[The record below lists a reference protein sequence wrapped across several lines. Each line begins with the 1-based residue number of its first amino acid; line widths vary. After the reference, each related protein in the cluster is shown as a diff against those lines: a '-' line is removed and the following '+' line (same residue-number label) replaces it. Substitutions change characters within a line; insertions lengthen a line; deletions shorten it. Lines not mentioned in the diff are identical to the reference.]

1 METKPPAHRSEVS
14 QDRDLMVRRE
24 RTIPRPFHTR
34 WSDHRAWISSCVLHT
49 CLFVSVALL
58 WRPIAKGTNG
68 EKDRPVGIAVMH
80 QTSTGTEYFI
90 AGGSSG
96 ATASSSTAS
105 ENAASVPV
113 ATPGATS
120 VEQILSELMPDM
132 SANVGTGAES
142 IGSGLA
148 GGGTSGL
155 SGAAKGEG
163 KGLNQTKATF
173 LGLEGVGAS
182 FVYVLDRS
190 DSMNTQGGAPMFL
203 AKREL
208 MQSIESLGENHQFQ
222 IIFYNDSPSPL
233 SSSRGGNNRLLFAK
247 PIEKSRAAQFVRSMV
262 ANGSTEHARALKK
275 GLDYAPDVL
284 FFMTDAD
291 LPGLSSNQLAE
302 IQEAATRSG
311 TTIHTIQFRGGPQEG
326 EGGWIRMLAEMNR
339 GKYRYVNVEEMRTV
353 E

>member
-1 METKPPAHRSEVS
+1 MDPKPTPNRSES
-14 QDRDLMVRRE
+14 SHGRDLMVRRE

-34 WSDHRAWISSCVLHT
+34 WSDHRAWISSCILHT
-49 CLFVSVALL
+49 CLFVSVAIL

-68 EKDRPVGIAVMH
+68 EKDRPIGIAVVH
-80 QTSTGTEYFI
+80 QTSNGTEYFI
-90 AGGSSG
+90 AGGSTG
-96 ATASSSTAS
+96 ATASGNTAS
-105 ENAASVPV
+105 ENAATVPV

-120 VEQILSELMPDM
+120 VEQILSELMPAT
-132 SANVGTGAES
+132 STNVGTGAES

-155 SGAAKGEG
+155 SGADKGEG
-163 KGLNQTKATF
+163 KTLNQTKTSF

-190 DSMNTQGGAPMFL
+190 DSMNTQSGAPMYL

-222 IIFYNDSPSPL
+222 IVFYNDSPSPL

-247 PIEKSRAAQFVRSMV
+247 PIEKSRATQFIRGMV

-284 FFMTDAD
+284 FFMTDGD

-302 IQEAATRSG
+302 VQEAATRSG

-326 EGGWIRMLAEMNR
+326 DGGWIRSLAEMNR
-339 GKYRYVNVEEMRTV
+339 GKYRYVNVEEMRAA